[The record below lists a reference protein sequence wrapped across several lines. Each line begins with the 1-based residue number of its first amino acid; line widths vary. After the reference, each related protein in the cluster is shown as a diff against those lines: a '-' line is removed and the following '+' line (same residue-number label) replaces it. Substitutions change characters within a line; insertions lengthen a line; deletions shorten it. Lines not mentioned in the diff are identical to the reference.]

1 MYLLFLVFTAV
12 NVKAA
17 QSYPSKSD
25 CVLTAETVSR
35 ELREATQKRGFS
47 DDIVFAKICPK
58 MPDLKTSLMKCIPT
72 VDEMNQ
78 DEAASLFLSVKSFC
92 TRINGN
98 SCWAIGAGSGAE
110 ATIKG
115 TCTCHGYLYADLID
129 FGVTNTQNGKGLIG
143 NFKTDCA
150 KEGLELVP
158 IRDSV
163 LSVGA
168 IVGIVI
174 GIVLLLVII
183 TCICLWR
190 RNKRKIDS
198 KYIFVM

>member
-35 ELREATQKRGFS
+35 EVLEATQKRGFS
-47 DDIVFAKICPK
+47 DDIGFAKICPT

-78 DEAASLFLSVKSFC
+78 DEAVSHFINVKLFC
-92 TRINGN
+92 TRINGY
-98 SCWAIGAGSGAE
+98 SCATLHRSLDKGA
-110 ATIKG
+110 
-115 TCTCHGYLYADLID
+115 CTCNGYLYADLID
-129 FGVTNTQNGKGLIG
+129 FGVTNTQNGKGLIS
-143 NFKTDCA
+143 NFKQDCA

-158 IRDSV
+158 IRDSG

-174 GIVLLLVII
+174 GIVLSLVLI